1 MRRYL
6 LPEGKQY
13 KVNLHCHTTVSDG
26 TLSPA
31 EIKKRY
37 QEKGYHAVAFTDHEI
52 LIPHDDLTDEN
63 FVALHGFEAA
73 LKDGLPEV
81 RTGTTMRAYHFC
93 FIAKRSD
100 NLLSVG
106 FHPAYV
112 TQGNAPMQIPFAR
125 YTGSFFPREYSP
137 ECATCLVCEA
147 NARGFLVTYNHPRW
161 SLQNYSDYKDIEG
174 LFGVEVYN
182 TDTAP
187 LGDSNA
193 AVYEDILRTGKRL
206 LPIAADDNH
215 GETQMFGGFEMVVA
229 DTLSYDSL
237 TDALSRGDAYA
248 SQSPLIEALYVE
260 DGKICIETTPAVSVT
275 LLTDTRYVRSA
286 TELDGGTLC
295 RASFSLPTDV
305 SYVRF
310 EVRDREGKMAW
321 TRAYDIEEL
330 I

>member
-13 KVNLHCHTTVSDG
+13 KANLHCHSTVSDG

-37 QEKGYHAVAFTDHEI
+37 KEKGYHAVAFTDHEI
-52 LIPHDDLTDEN
+52 LIPHDDLTDGE

-73 LKDGLPEV
+73 LKDGPPDM

-125 YTGSFFPREYSP
+125 YTGSFFSREYSP
-137 ECATCLVCEA
+137 ECATRLIREA
-147 NARGFLVTYNHPRW
+147 NERGFLVTYNHPRW
-161 SLQNYSDYKDIEG
+161 SLQNYNDYRDIEG
-174 LFGVEVYN
+174 LFGVEVFN

-187 LGDSNA
+187 LGDCNA
-193 AVYEDILRTGKRL
+193 AVYEDILRTGKHL
-206 LPIAADDNH
+206 IPIAADDNH
-215 GETQMFGGFEMVVA
+215 DDTQLFGGFQMIAA
-229 DTLSYDSL
+229 DTLSYEAL
-237 TDALSRGDAYA
+237 TDALSRGDCYA
-248 SQSPLIEALYVE
+248 SQAPLIEALYVE
-260 DGKICIETTPAVSVT
+260 GGKIYIETTPAASVT
-275 LLTDTRYVRSA
+275 LLTDTRYVRRE
-286 TELDGGTLC
+286 TELDGGTLR
-295 RASFSLPTDV
+295 RAAFAVPTDV
-305 SYVRF
+305 SYIRL
-310 EVRDREGKMAW
+310 EVKDREGKTAW

-330 I
+330 M